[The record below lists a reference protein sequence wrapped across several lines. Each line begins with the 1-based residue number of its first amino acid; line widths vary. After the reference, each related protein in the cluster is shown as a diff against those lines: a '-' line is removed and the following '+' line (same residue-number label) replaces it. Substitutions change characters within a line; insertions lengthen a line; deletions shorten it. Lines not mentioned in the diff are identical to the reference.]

1 MRNIGFGTVP
11 QTDKEVIDQFKEQYS
26 DDLLKKN
33 LIGIF
38 QCRRG
43 LGDDVA
49 TAYEYTLKA
58 HIGENH

>member
-1 MRNIGFGTVP
+1 MKDTGFGTVP
-11 QTDKEVIDQFKEQYS
+11 QTDNEVIEQFNTQYA

-43 LGDDVA
+43 LGDDVL
-49 TAYEYTLKA
+49 TAYKYTLKK
-58 HIGENH
+58 HINA